1 MNDEH
6 LQQIH
11 AELAQGD
18 KRMFDITQEVTVIK
32 LEQAEFRH
40 LLKENT
46 DATKKIESDLS
57 EILDFFNSVQGAFK
71 VLSWIG
77 KLAKPVGAIV
87 GLGASFAAFWA
98 ALKSGVTPK

>member
-1 MNDEH
+1 MNDEN

-32 LEQAEFRH
+32 LEQAEFRV

-46 DATKKIESDLS
+46 DATQQIGRDLA
-57 EILDFFNSVQGAFK
+57 EILDFFNSVKGAFK
-71 VLSWIG
+71 VLGWIG
-77 KLAKPVGAIV
+77 KLAKPVGAIG
-87 GLGASFAAFWA
+87 GLGASVLALWTAF
-98 ALKSGVTPK
+98 KSGVSIK